1 MNLKNKKSDEM
12 LDELNK
18 KGITVSGKS
27 DRLVRD
33 IYMCIMNDNIEIKK
47 E

>member
-1 MNLKNKKSDEM
+1 MNLKNKKSEEM
-12 LDELNK
+12 LDELKK

-33 IYMCIMNDNIEIKK
+33 IYMCIINDNIEIKK